1 MINKLKSI
9 PQSGLSLLVL
19 ALFFLAPAFVEA
31 QENRKLSLEE
41 ALSLGLENSKALQ
54 LSKSRIDVAQA
65 KYEQLRALQ
74 FPQVKAFST
83 YSKYNDVP
91 EFLFPGQV
99 VSSFPNIPNVYRN
112 GVSLVQPVSGG
123 FRARAM
129 LESGELF
136 AKAVAMDAEKDQAEI
151 KINLIATY
159 FNLYKLQETKKLIDE
174 NLANTERRL
183 KDIQNLAKNGLA
195 PRNDV
200 LRAELQVSNMRL
212 AQLDAAN
219 ALQVANFNFG
229 ILLGLPE
236 NTQIQVDPASVSSR
250 SIKSYNEYVEE
261 GIQKRPDHLAA
272 AFRLKTAQ
280 NNLKVS
286 KAGYF
291 PVISLNANYLN
302 ANPNPRLIPA
312 QAKWFNTWDFG
323 LSLTYDLTGLFT
335 NKHQVAEAKAQ
346 LFQGRLGLDQTN
358 DQIRMDV
365 NQQYLGY
372 IQQTQKL
379 EVSRQAVAQA
389 SENYRV
395 VKNKYDNQVALL
407 TEVLDADILLLQA
420 KLNDAIAKADAELAY
435 QKLLKSTGNL

>member
-1 MINKLKSI
+1 MINRLKSM
-9 PQSGLSLLVL
+9 PQSGLRLWIR
-19 ALFFLAPAFVEA
+19 ALIFMLPLGLKA
-31 QENRKLSLEE
+31 QEVKKLSLEQ
-41 ALSLGLENSKALQ
+41 AISLGLENSKALH
-54 LSKSRIDVAQA
+54 LSKSRIEVAQA
-65 KYEQLRALQ
+65 KYQQLRALQ

-91 EFLFPGQV
+91 EFLFPGQT

-112 GVSLVQPVSGG
+112 GVALVQPVSGG

-129 LESGELF
+129 LESGELL
-136 AKAVAMDAEKDQAEI
+136 AKAVAMDAEKDEAEI
-151 KINLIATY
+151 KLNLVATY
-159 FNLYKLQETKKLIDE
+159 FNLYKLEESKKLIDE
-174 NLANTERRL
+174 NLASTERRL
-183 KDIQNLAKNGLA
+183 KDVQNLAKNGLA

-212 AQLDAAN
+212 AQIDAMN

-236 NTQIQVDPASVSSR
+236 NVKIQVESATVYVRPT
-250 SIKSYNEYVEE
+250 KTYEEYVQD

-286 KAGYF
+286 RAGYF

-323 LSLTYDLTGLFT
+323 VSLAYDLTGLFT
-335 NKHQVAEAKAQ
+335 NKHQLAEAKAQ
-346 LFQGRLGLDQTN
+346 IVQGRLGLDQTQ

-365 NQQYLGY
+365 NQQYLTY
-372 IQQTQKL
+372 IQQSQKL

-389 SENYRV
+389 TENYRV

-407 TEVLDADILLLQA
+407 TEVLDADVLLLQT
-420 KLNDAIAKADAELAY
+420 KLNDAVARADAELAY
-435 QKLLKSTGNL
+435 QKLLKSTGNF